1 MAIRKAKI
9 TDVREVQ
16 KLIELSAKKG
26 EMLSRSLSELYD
38 NLRDYYV
45 FPEEGGNRILGTCA
59 MHICWEDLA
68 EVRSLVVR
76 EEYSRQG
83 IGTKL
88 IEACLSEAIGLG
100 IYRIF
105 ALTYKP
111 DFFRRFAIP
120 RRSLPKPRS
129 LSLLE
134 KRSVKSPPSCRPRWS
149 GGDSN
154 APGSQA
160 TVPQSLPDPIPPAL
174 ITGLPTGA
182 WRGDTF

>member
-1 MAIRKAKI
+1 LVFDSLIPQFLNSGKMMIRKAKI
-9 TDVREVQ
+9 TDVREIQ

-45 FPEEGGNRILGTCA
+45 FQEKGAGPIRGTCA

-68 EVRSLVVR
+68 EIRSLVVR
-76 EEYSRQG
+76 EEYGRQG

-88 IEACLSEAIGLG
+88 IEACLSEAISLG

-111 DFFRRFAIP
+111 AFFDKFGFKVVDKTA
-120 RRSLPKPRS
+120 LPHKIWADCVKCVKFPECDEVAV
-129 LSLLE
+129 LLE
-134 KRSVKSPPSCRPRWS
+134 V
-149 GGDSN
+149 
-154 APGSQA
+154 
-160 TVPQSLPDPIPPAL
+160 
-174 ITGLPTGA
+174 
-182 WRGDTF
+182 